1 MRIMEIYSKVDSAVA
16 LASFISLDEIDSER
30 QSLNADS
37 EPLQIGAIRWPL
49 GSLVPPHKHLSE
61 PRNTVS
67 TQEAWIVITGLIK
80 CRIFDLDNSFVTEVL
95 LSPGSCIVLKNGGHE
110 LQCLADQ
117 TVMYEIKNGEYF
129 GPARDKESLF
139 N

>member
-1 MRIMEIYSKVDSAVA
+1 MVRIYSKVDSTIE
-16 LASFISLDEIDSER
+16 LATTISLEDIDGSR
-30 QSLNADS
+30 QSLSADS

>member
-1 MRIMEIYSKVDSAVA
+1 MVRIYSKVDSTIE
-16 LASFISLDEIDSER
+16 LATTISLEDIDSSR
-30 QSLNADS
+30 KSLNADS
-37 EPLQIGAIRWPL
+37 DPLQIGAIRWPL

-129 GPARDKESLF
+129 GPTRDKESLF

>member
-1 MRIMEIYSKVDSAVA
+1 MVRIYSKVDSIIE
-16 LASFISLDEIDSER
+16 LATTISLEDIDGSR

-49 GSLVPPHKHLSE
+49 GSLVAPHKHLSE

>member
-1 MRIMEIYSKVDSAVA
+1 MVRIYSKVDSIIE
-16 LASFISLDEIDSER
+16 LATTISLEDIDGSR
-30 QSLNADS
+30 QSLSADS